1 MADHGIKIRSFVVY
15 ARKLTIVL
23 TFLFG
28 LSLNGMDGPEAAQ
41 VGQQASQWVVSE
53 WVNSEPI
60 SLAQLKGKV
69 VVIDFFQLWCPGC
82 NRFSIPLMLQ
92 WEKKYKNAADVQLV
106 GIHTVFEGHDYQT
119 AERLRAYVKEKGIH
133 HPVGIDAHVSDT
145 RLPETMIRYQ
155 TKGTPEMAIVD
166 KQGVIRFQKFGSF
179 DIGEAE
185 SLIAELRRAF

>member
-1 MADHGIKIRSFVVY
+1 MADHGITIRRLIVR

-28 LSLNGMDGPEAAQ
+28 LSLNGMNSPQAAQ

-60 SLAQLKGKV
+60 SLDQLKGKV

-119 AERLRAYVKEKGIH
+119 AERLREYVKEKGIQ
-133 HPVGIDAHVSDT
+133 HPVGMDAHVSDT

>member
-1 MADHGIKIRSFVVY
+1 MKIRSSIVR

-23 TFLFG
+23 TFFFG
-28 LSLNGMDGPEAAQ
+28 LNLNGMDSPEAAQ
-41 VGQQASQWVVSE
+41 VGQQASPWVVSE

-133 HPVGIDAHVSDT
+133 HPVGMDAHVSDT

>member
-1 MADHGIKIRSFVVY
+1 MADHGIKIRRLIVR
-15 ARKLTIVL
+15 ARKVTIVL

-60 SLAQLKGKV
+60 SLDQLKGKV

-119 AERLRAYVKEKGIH
+119 AERLREYVKEKGIH
-133 HPVGIDAHVSDT
+133 HPVGMDAHVSDT

-179 DIGEAE
+179 DIGETE